1 MKAVL
6 RCLNLA
12 FFMVLVASAGSQ
24 AQNGITQSTI
34 DGWNKPFKPFRIIG
48 NIHYVGT
55 SNLACFLLTTPSG
68 HILIDTALEQ
78 SAPILRANI
87 AALGFKL
94 TDIKIILS
102 GHAHFDHVAGHAD
115 MKSASGAQ
123 VFASA
128 ADAMVI
134 ESGGTK
140 GFHPLGSYKPVKV
153 DRILKD
159 GDMVSLGNTT
169 LTAHL
174 TPGHTEGNTTWTTT
188 VEESGRKYNVV
199 FAGSM
204 SINPGVRMINNPTWP
219 GILEAYAGSF
229 AKLKS
234 LPCDVFLG
242 PHAPFFDMEAKVT
255 KIGSG
260 NPFVDPVGFQ
270 KYISMFEKSYRDQV
284 ARERSSK

>member
-128 ADAMVI
+128 R
-134 ESGGTK
+134 TQ
-140 GFHPLGSYKPVKV
+140 
-153 DRILKD
+153 
-159 GDMVSLGNTT
+159 
-169 LTAHL
+169 
-174 TPGHTEGNTTWTTT
+174 W
-188 VEESGRKYNVV
+188 
-199 FAGSM
+199 
-204 SINPGVRMINNPTWP
+204 
-219 GILEAYAGSF
+219 
-229 AKLKS
+229 
-234 LPCDVFLG
+234 
-242 PHAPFFDMEAKVT
+242 
-255 KIGSG
+255 
-260 NPFVDPVGFQ
+260 
-270 KYISMFEKSYRDQV
+270 
-284 ARERSSK
+284 